1 MIAGFGSHRPVLE
14 VQPHQPCFVRRLAL
28 HLLAGHVEVVF
39 GALQSGEDVL
49 YDIGRFCDGVLGDG
63 WNWKRYFA
71 HIDAQS
77 MLEQT
82 CRELV
87 ELIGPCDGD

>member
-14 VQPHQPCFVRRLAL
+14 VQPHQPCFMRRLAL

-49 YDIGRFCDGVLGDG
+49 YHVGCFYDEVLGDG
-63 WNWKRYFA
+63 CSQERYLA
-71 HIDAQS
+71 HLAAQR
-77 MLEQT
+77 LFEDT
-82 CRELV
+82 CRQLV
-87 ELIGPCDGD
+87 GLIGPCDGD